1 MLTGKQQG
9 IVLKTLIISSDF
21 DHPLFSLSINLKF
34 VQVQLKIIFLCVFFF
49 LSYLQFYYVKMFL
62 LSEEVEEKLT
72 FFVLYSTS
80 ILFMDVYFHCKKT
93 SNDLDLVCQLHASL
107 NAFAQVLKDLFCSTW
122 AVVDIISN

>member
-34 VQVQLKIIFLCVFFF
+34 VQVQLKIIFLCVFF

>member
-34 VQVQLKIIFLCVFFF
+34 VQVQLKIIFLCVFF

-122 AVVDIISN
+122 AMIYHF

>member
-9 IVLKTLIISSDF
+9 IVLKTLIISFDF

-34 VQVQLKIIFLCVFFF
+34 VQVQLKIIFLCVFF

-122 AVVDIISN
+122 AMIYHF

>member
-21 DHPLFSLSINLKF
+21 DHHPLFSLSINLKF
-34 VQVQLKIIFLCVFFF
+34 VQVQLKIIFLWVFF

-62 LSEEVEEKLT
+62 LSEEVEKKLT

-122 AVVDIISN
+122 AMVDIISN

>member
-34 VQVQLKIIFLCVFFF
+34 VQVQLKIIFLWFFFF
-49 LSYLQFYYVKMFL
+49 LSYLQFHYVKMFI

-80 ILFMDVYFHCKKT
+80 IYLLMCTFTARKQAMILIWFVSYM
-93 SNDLDLVCQLHASL
+93 
-107 NAFAQVLKDLFCSTW
+107 QV
-122 AVVDIISN
+122 